1 MKPAASDGV
10 DGRPVEAGRVTM
22 LQNSATHVCGI
33 PHPEKTRQPLPNRD
47 KTGTEMR
54 EFKT

>member
-1 MKPAASDGV
+1 MKAAASDGV
-10 DGRPVEAGRVTM
+10 DGGPVEAGWARM
-22 LQNSATHVCGI
+22 LQNSVTHVCGI